1 MRDRDTAEIRIL
13 EKPEMQAVE
22 LVRQSPY
29 IRLIDSTGVRRVS
42 RRVALQAIIDTTKCR
57 DCRDTSTWCEA
68 CRYIENPLRI
78 DARRIYLDGTACGAI
93 LDC

>member
-1 MRDRDTAEIRIL
+1 MRDRDTTQYIAGAPVKNYAID
-13 EKPEMQAVE
+13 
-22 LVRQSPY
+22 LVLNSKY
-29 IRLIDSTGVRRVS
+29 IRLITPNGTRRVS

-57 DCRDTSTWCEA
+57 DCRDTDTWCEA